1 MSSAP
6 LPIAAFAAGL
16 VSFLT
21 PCVLPLVPGYISL
34 VSGAGLDEL
43 KQQSGRVRRSVM
55 ISSLFF
61 ILGFSVVFLALGSV
75 ASGLG
80 QLVRQHIA
88 LLTKM
93 AGLVIIF
100 IGLHQA
106 GLLPIRALY
115 ADKRFHGLPSGPAGT
130 KAFLIG
136 FAFGFGWAPCV
147 GPILAVILA
156 FAAAESTMLKGT
168 SLLAMYAL
176 GLAIP
181 FLLTAMSIERFL
193 VFYERFR
200 RHLRTLE
207 IISGAVMIALGVL
220 ILTHRFVILITWMNR
235 IAFFRAMAERFL

>member
-1 MSSAP
+1 MSSPP

-34 VSGAGLDEL
+34 ISGAGLDEL
-43 KQQSGRVRRSVM
+43 KQQSGRVGRSVM
-55 ISSLFF
+55 LSSLLF
-61 ILGFSVVFLALGSV
+61 ILGFSVVFLALGAV

-88 LLTKM
+88 LLTKI
-93 AGLVIIF
+93 AGLVIIL

-106 GLLPIRALY
+106 GLLPNGALY

-130 KAFLIG
+130 KAFLG
-136 FAFGFGWAPCV
+136 FAFGFGWTPCV
-147 GPILAVILA
+147 GPILAVILT
-156 FAAAESTMLKGT
+156 FAAAQSTMVKGM
-168 SLLAMYAL
+168 SLSAMYAL

-193 VFYERFR
+193 VFYERFW
-200 RHLRTLE
+200 RHLHTLE
-207 IISGAVMIALGVL
+207 TISGAVMIALGVL

-235 IAFFRAMAERFL
+235 VAFFRAMAERFL

>member
-1 MSSAP
+1 MSSLP

-34 VSGAGLDEL
+34 ISSAGLDAL
-43 KQQSGRVRRSVM
+43 KQQSGRVMRSVM
-55 ISSLFF
+55 LSSLLF
-61 ILGFSVVFLALGSV
+61 ILGFSVVFLALGAV

-80 QLVRQHIA
+80 QLVREHIA

-93 AGLVIIF
+93 AGLVIIL
-100 IGLHQA
+100 IGLHQT

-115 ADKRFHGLPSGPAGT
+115 ADKRFHGLPSGTAGT
-130 KAFLIG
+130 KVFLISS
-136 FAFGFGWAPCV
+136 AFGFGWTLCV

-156 FAAAESTMLKGT
+156 FAAAQSTMVKGM

-181 FLLTAMSIERFL
+181 FLLTAMSIEHFL
-193 VFYERFR
+193 VFYLRFR
-200 RHLRTLE
+200 RHLHTLE
-207 IISGAVMIALGVL
+207 IISGAVTIALGLL
-220 ILTHRFVILITWMNR
+220 ILTHHLVILITWMNR
-235 IAFFRAMAERFL
+235 VAFFRAMAERFL